1 MDMSTLGDCSVVV
14 PASEEAYHDWV
25 QQNPQGFVI
34 NAWKAPGDRK
44 DNAMMWHRAGCDHI
58 DPRYST
64 EDPPFRYVTSDML
77 KACSTN
83 PAALAIWAK
92 DRREPLT
99 RCVCMADDRL

>member
-1 MDMSTLGDCSVVV
+1 MDTSTLGDNSVVV
-14 PASEEAYHDWV
+14 PASEEAYRDWV

-44 DNAMMWHRAGCDHI
+44 DHVMMWHRAGCDHI
-58 DPRYST
+58 DPQYSS
-64 EDPPFRYVTSDML
+64 EIPPFRYVASEKL

-92 DRREPLT
+92 DRPEPLT
-99 RCVCMADDRL
+99 SCPCMGNG